1 MLGKTWQCPLLVI
14 FQFIYN
20 FILDFSLLTCAYDAH
35 EMQIIYDALKCPPF
49 WDKEIMSYMET

>member
-1 MLGKTWQCPLLVI
+1 MPLLVI